1 MTYHHVNC
9 TKCGRKIRAVDM
21 AIDLDE
27 LIRIY
32 LKREKEKKNV
42 LYSQSAVC
50 TLNSVQEQARLL
62 SGERSPYLMH

>member
-27 LIRIY
+27 LIIIY
-32 LKREKEKKNV
+32 LKREKEKIKKIIFMKRC
-42 LYSQSAVC
+42 LIFFSIYASDYIF
-50 TLNSVQEQARLL
+50 LL
-62 SGERSPYLMH
+62 II

>member
-32 LKREKEKKNV
+32 LKKKTKKIIFMKRC
-42 LYSQSAVC
+42 LIFFSIYASDYIF
-50 TLNSVQEQARLL
+50 LL
-62 SGERSPYLMH
+62 II